1 MINLVTTADA
11 IVFLHPNA
19 EFTITDGVINWI
31 NPSEPPVTQTQID
44 EAKETLSA
52 KLVLDVCKEQAV
64 NLLKLTDWATLSD
77 LTIESPKLLNQG
89 EFLAYRQAVRSLVVN
104 PVANTSWPTMP
115 KAQWG

>member
-1 MINLVTTADA
+1 MNNLVTTADA
-11 IVFLHPNA
+11 IVFLHPGA

-31 NPSEPPVTQTQID
+31 SPSKPPITQTQID

-52 KLVLDVCKEQAV
+52 KLVFDICKEQAV

-104 PVANTSWPTMP
+104 PVANPSWPTMP